1 MSTVN
6 SGPQIVKNGLV
17 IDLDAG
23 YIRSYSPNVYPNPT
37 DLLGWQYM
45 LAGASCT
52 LSRDTTITRQYG
64 SIPMKM
70 TVTGNDPYT
79 AHNAGVY
86 NLAPASI
93 GQTWTV
99 SVWAKSSVP
108 TDGQIFIFGTDANG
122 NIFVINDYTGSG
134 TFNITSTWQRFSLSY
149 TFTKVATNFIQIRLD
164 GTNSG
169 GSGTIIWWDG
179 LQVERAS
186 SATQFNPYYFGNTN
200 WKDVSGNGYLS
211 TLTNG
216 PIFDTSNKGNII
228 FDGTNDFS
236 TYTPTPT
243 ILQGNPNLTV
253 MGFYKRTASFS
264 SKGFWGIGGSNAG
277 GTGQGIC
284 NWNYNNTNE
293 ITFDSWSESTF
304 TTGQTYPLNTWIGVA
319 WRKMAGPMTR
329 ANCTISIFNGATMT
343 NYTSTALTV
352 LRAESATNLVINSIG
367 GITLGSISVDTEYCS
382 PVNIGCH
389 YIYNR
394 VLADAEVLQN
404 FQADKTRFG
413 L

>member
-1 MSTVN
+1 MSSIN
-6 SGPQIVKNGLV
+6 NGPQIVKSNLV
-17 IDLDAG
+17 LDLDSG

-70 TVTGNDPYT
+70 TITGNDPYT

-122 NIFVINDYTGSG
+122 NIFVINDYTGGG

-186 SATQFNPYYFGNTN
+186 SATTFNPYYFGNTI
-200 WKDVSGNGYLS
+200 WKDVSGNSIDFTMSNTTFSS
-211 TLTNG
+211 T
-216 PIFDTSNKGNII
+216 NKGLLNFNGSSSNAIALENALFNTQSFTI
-228 FDGTNDFS
+228 ECWARTSSLSQNGFLFEKGNVNTQYAVFFEGTQIKIRTNTVTDGIAD
-236 TYTPTPT
+236 
-243 ILQGNPNLTV
+243 LQ
-253 MGFYKRTASFS
+253 FTASSYIS
-264 SKGFWGIGGSNAG
+264 SNVWFLVSASYINGLKKLYINGTLLGTQSLSGGFITNANG
-277 GTGQGIC
+277 M
-284 NWNYNNTNE
+284 
-293 ITFDSWSESTF
+293 S
-304 TTGQTYPLNTWIGVA
+304 IGVY
-319 WRKMAGPMTR
+319 GGY
-329 ANCTISIFNGATMT
+329 NGGRGYY
-343 NYTSTALTV
+343 YTGDIAAIRFYNKALT
-352 LRAESATNLVINSIG
+352 
-367 GITLGSISVDTEYCS
+367 DTE
-382 PVNIGCH
+382 V
-389 YIYNR
+389 
-394 VLADAEVLQN
+394 AQN
-404 FQADKTRFG
+404 YQATKTRFG